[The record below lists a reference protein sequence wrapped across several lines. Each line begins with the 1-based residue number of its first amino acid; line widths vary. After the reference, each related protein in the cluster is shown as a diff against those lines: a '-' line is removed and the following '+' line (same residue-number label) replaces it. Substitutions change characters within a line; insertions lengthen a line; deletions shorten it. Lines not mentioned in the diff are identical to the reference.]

1 MCQLLLRDKSH
12 FFVNYVWLWQP
23 AGNQSN
29 HEEIVHVAP
38 RTVPLSDKLHLL
50 AKSCHVVRNIHF
62 ILATTNYQRV
72 ADCLCLGPESAD
84 SCECSMDGCLSP
96 CESCVID
103 CQSLPGIPC
112 TLPLWH
118 LEQLI
123 YAINSFWF
131 FLYIQNKLS
140 ARTAQQHCPFRG
152 TTRLHQEQKIKFIWE
167 SFLSGWLWLNWWQF
181 MAMKW
186 RQRHKPYYELSG
198 QQQIKFE
205 AHRRP
210 RSLQKRPARLGEISF
225 YIARVGELIY
235 KCSVQRLR
243 LCEKKSFPRLTRVS
257 PSKTQTFQKI
267 KLWTNFHN
275 Y

>member
-1 MCQLLLRDKSH
+1 MVVCLPVKA
-12 FFVNYVWLWQP
+12 VWLIVSLFRVYP
-23 AGNQSN
+23 A
-29 HEEIVHVAP
+29 
-38 RTVPLSDKLHLL
+38 
-50 AKSCHVVRNIHF
+50 
-62 ILATTNYQRV
+62 
-72 ADCLCLGPESAD
+72 LCLYDTWNSLYMPLTHSD
-84 SCECSMDGCLSP
+84 S
-96 CESCVID
+96 
-103 CQSLPGIPC
+103 
-112 TLPLWH
+112 
-118 LEQLI
+118 
-123 YAINSFWF
+123 F
-131 FLYIQNKLS
+131 YIFRNKLS